1 MKNNLLSDNVGNN
14 KNKLK
19 SKSIFIWTSSFLP
32 NIGGLQSSVM
42 NISKFLISKGWS
54 LRVIT
59 NKYPIAM
66 KSYDSIDDIKIL
78 RLHFLNNPKEYLTN
92 WRVDLLFAWI
102 LAKPITIIRLFLYF
116 KKYSPTIVNI
126 HFPDNQLTECLVL
139 KYYFNFKLI
148 ISMHG
153 NDVEK
158 LSKIKRG
165 SIKFRIY
172 KQLFKSTELV
182 TVCSNYLLKHLERN
196 ALKIPCKKI
205 LLYNGINKNFIQSD
219 LHSSKNDHFFFV
231 GRSVPIKGFDLLLEA
246 FKTLE
251 GHELLVGGF
260 NELKDMKVN
269 DHIFN
274 QIKFLG
280 KIGPKRISELMS
292 VAKVTVVPS
301 RNDSFGIV
309 VAEALCSGSP
319 VIATNVGGIP
329 EVIDLAKSDLN
340 KNEKLIF
347 DNFVK
352 LVDPN
357 SVSIREGIR
366 NLIDN
371 YINIKDYID
380 IIPKIRIQFD
390 WGKRMQG
397 LTTVLNELNNRES

>member
-1 MKNNLLSDNVGNN
+1 MKNNLLSNYIGKD

-19 SKSIFIWTSSFLP
+19 SKSIFIWSSSFLP

-42 NISKFLISKGWS
+42 NISKYLISNGWS
-54 LRVIT
+54 LKIIT
-59 NKYPIAM
+59 NKYPITL
-66 KSYDSIDDIKIL
+66 KSHESINNIEIF
-78 RLHFLNNPKEYLTN
+78 RLYFLNNPKEYLRN
-92 WRVDLLFAWI
+92 WRVDLLVAWLI
-102 LAKPITIIRLFLYF
+102 VKPITIIKLFLYF
-116 KKYSPTIVNI
+116 RRYSPKIVNL
-126 HFPDNQLTECLVL
+126 HFPDNQLTECLIL
-139 KYYFNFKLI
+139 KYFFEFKLI

-172 KQLFKSTELV
+172 NKLFKSTELV
-182 TVCSNYLLKHLERN
+182 TVCSNYLIEKLEN
-196 ALKIPCKKI
+196 IPHKISCKK
-205 LLYNGINKNFIQSD
+205 LLFYNGINKNFIQSD
-219 LHSSKNDHFFFV
+219 LHLSKNDHFFFV
-231 GRSVPIKGFDLLLEA
+231 GRSVPIKGFDLLLKA

-251 GHELLVGGF
+251 GHELLIGGF
-260 NELKDMKVN
+260 NELKDLKVN

-357 SVSIREGIR
+357 SDSIREGIR